1 MLDLIAIG
9 SLIVEFVRP
18 RRSTIDS
25 IAPFIGPYP
34 SGASAITISTAA
46 SLNENRFVGIVG
58 NDLFG
63 RSVTNRMSSDGV
75 NLDYLETI
83 DGLQTVSHS

>member
-1 MLDLIAIG
+1 
-9 SLIVEFVRP
+9 
-18 RRSTIDS
+18 
-25 IAPFIGPYP
+25 
-34 SGASAITISTAA
+34 
-46 SLNENRFVGIVG
+46 LNENRFVGIVG